1 MRSDPRLADDP
12 ARQRWH
18 HVLRLR
24 DYRLYLVL
32 QLVASAGVWIQRLAQ
47 DWLVL
52 QLSGSPAAVG
62 VAVAAQF
69 IPMLVLGPAAGV
81 LVDALPK
88 RRVLAWTQG
97 IGLGLAAALGVLAA
111 VGQLGLPAV
120 YASCVLLGI
129 VAAADGPARQ
139 VLVSDVVGDA
149 MLPTAVA
156 LNNAVGQL
164 GAMLGPALGGLIL
177 AGPGAAAAFGANAL
191 CGLAGIGLLLS
202 LRSPALRLAASRGA
216 APGAGVAW
224 AAPGTGPGAPG
235 PRTTA
240 TPGQGGDGGGRSGRV
255 AAMVA
260 GTVYIL
266 ERPRLLA
273 TVALAGCMGAFGMN
287 GPVVL
292 TAFAEDVWRSGAA
305 GFGLY
310 NTVAALG
317 ALAGSLVGA
326 RLRLTTQPRLVVAAA
341 GFGVA
346 QGAAALM
353 PTEGLFVALLVL
365 VGVATLVYLSAAAT
379 SVQLAAEPAVRGRV
393 MAVYLPL
400 LMGGH
405 ALGGLLAGWLTEWL
419 GVRAGLVATGALAV
433 LAAAVTAAALWR
445 LRRSAGRS
453 PRT

>member
-1 MRSDPRLADDP
+1 MRPDPRLADDP

-97 IGLGLAAALGVLAA
+97 IGLSLAAALGILAA
-111 VGQLGLPAV
+111 IGQLGLPAV
-120 YASCVLLGI
+120 YASCVLLGV
-129 VAAADGPARQ
+129 VAAVDGPARQ

-156 LNNAVGQL
+156 LNNAMGQL

-191 CGLAGIGLLLS
+191 CGVAGIALLLS
-202 LRSPALRLAASRGA
+202 LRSPALRLPASRRT
-216 APGAGVAW
+216 
-224 AAPGTGPGAPG
+224 GT
-235 PRTTA
+235 RTTA
-240 TPGQGGDGGGRSGRV
+240 PPGPGGDGAARSGR
-255 AAMVA
+255 APAILA

-266 ERPRLLA
+266 RRPRLLA
-273 TVALAGCMGAFGMN
+273 TVALSGCMGAFGMN

-292 TAFAEDVWRSGAA
+292 TAFAEDVWHSGAA

-310 NTVAALG
+310 NTVAAVG
-317 ALAGSLVGA
+317 AVAGSLLGA
-326 RLRLTTQPRLVVAAA
+326 RLRLTTQPRLVLAAA
-341 GFGVA
+341 GFGLA

-353 PTEGLFVALLVL
+353 PTEGLFVAVLVL
-365 VGVATLVYLSAAAT
+365 VGVATLVYLSAAGT

-405 ALGGLLAGWLTEWL
+405 ALGGLLTGWLTEWL

-433 LAAAVTAAALWR
+433 FAAGLTAAALWR
-445 LRRSAGRS
+445 LRRSAGRF
-453 PRT
+453 PQN